1 MNYTLETGMRGCL
14 RHPRTMLLAI
24 LTLALGLASVMTML
38 TLLSVL
44 SADPL
49 PGISHKLHIAWAD
62 SRPAPRSGEDDST
75 DGTGASVPPLW
86 KLDDVQ
92 ALRSQRADIRQA
104 GLLTAPLSVANA
116 DGSNTRT
123 ASAVLAVGP
132 MLQMFGV
139 PLRHGRT
146 WTPAEEQARA
156 PVVVISRALSLRLL
170 GREDGTG
177 AAIRLG
183 RHTFRVIGIS
193 ERWAPRPRP
202 HFLPGNDPGW
212 KGDGDEIF
220 VPAMAAVEA
229 GAEITSTRQ
238 CDGGGFDGFRFDE
251 INVGNCRWLVLW
263 AELQDDA
270 QREAYAHS
278 LQAFAA
284 QRRASGAFERAAYTN
299 LRPMAEWLRFNR
311 VVPDS
316 VRLNLWLAAGLLML
330 CLVNVAG
337 LLAARFLLRA
347 GEHGVRR
354 VLGAPRRSI
363 IAACLVEAGLAGLL
377 GGVCALPLTLAGL
390 WLMRQQGEA
399 YAPLARFS
407 PALFIVLLALALL
420 TGLLVGLLPAVRAAR
435 QEPALQVKTL

>member
-1 MNYTLETGMRGCL
+1 MNYTLETGLRGCL
-14 RHPRTMLLAI
+14 RHPRTMLLAV

-49 PGISHKLHIAWAD
+49 PGISHRLYIAWAD
-62 SRPAPRSGEDDST
+62 SRPAPRSGENDT
-75 DGTGASVPPLW
+75 IDGTGASVPPLW
-86 KLDDVQ
+86 KLQDVQ
-92 ALRSQRADIRQA
+92 AMRHQQADVRQVA
-104 GLLTAPLSVANA
+104 LLTAPLSVSNA

-132 MLQMFGV
+132 MLSMFGV
-139 PLRHGRT
+139 PLRHGRA
-146 WTPAEEQARA
+146 WTPEEEQTRA
-156 PVVVISRALSLRLL
+156 PVVVISRALSQRLL

-177 AAIRLG
+177 AGIRLG
-183 RHTFRVIGIS
+183 RHTFQVIGIS

-212 KGDGDEIF
+212 QGHGDEIF
-220 VPAMAAVEA
+220 VPAMAAVDA
-229 GAEITSTRQ
+229 GVEVTSTRQ

-251 INVGNCRWLVLW
+251 INIDNCRWLVLW
-263 AELQDDA
+263 AELLDGVQH
-270 QREAYAHS
+270 EAYARS

-284 QRRASGAFERAAYTN
+284 QRRASGAFERAADTT
-299 LRPMAEWLRFNR
+299 LRPMGEWLRFNR

-316 VRLNLWLAAGLLML
+316 VRLNLWLAAGLLAL

-337 LLAARFLLRA
+337 LLAARFLRRA

-377 GGVCALPLTLAGL
+377 GGVLALPLTLGGL

-407 PALFIVLLALALL
+407 LPLFLALLALALL
-420 TGLLVGLLPAVRAAR
+420 TGLLVGLLPALRAAR